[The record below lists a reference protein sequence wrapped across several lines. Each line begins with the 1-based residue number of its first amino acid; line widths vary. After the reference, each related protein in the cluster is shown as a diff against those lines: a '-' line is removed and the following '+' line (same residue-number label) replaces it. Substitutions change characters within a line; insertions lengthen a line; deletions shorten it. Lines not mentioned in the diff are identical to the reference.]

1 MFIPFKISKAAIDNA
16 CNGYDYDYDTDV
28 VSSYLSN
35 HINKDTIKQALI
47 NGTKLQ
53 EEWFP
58 TWSYDSRFQ
67 VFISHA
73 HKDEEAVKKLAGFLK
88 DECGLNS
95 FIDSLYWGYI
105 GTLQKD
111 LDDYYSEVFR
121 DGRYVYDYA
130 TSNFV
135 AANVHIML
143 SMALMKM
150 MDACECLMFV
160 DSDNSLKYAKGQVAT
175 PSPWIYEEMGFSRM
189 LRVNIPSRYK
199 KLIRVNLNES
209 RGTSEIRMMTDSAEP
224 RQMNIQY
231 NVNLNEF
238 KSLSSLDLRSI
249 EGVRGNVALDK
260 LYKKYGVV
268 NVLKKLNG

>member
-1 MFIPFKISKAAIDNA
+1 MFIPFKISETAINNA
-16 CNGYDYDYDTDV
+16 CSGYDYDTSN
-28 VSSYLSN
+28 VSDYLKS

-47 NGTKLQ
+47 DGTKLQ

-58 TWSYDSRFQ
+58 SWSYDSRFQ

-73 HKDEEAVKKLAGFLK
+73 HKDEETVKKLAGFLK
-88 DECGLNS
+88 YKCGLNT
-95 FIDSLYWGYI
+95 FIDSLYWGYV
-105 GTLQKD
+105 GSLQKE
-111 LDDYYSEVFR
+111 LDEYYSKVYRE
-121 DGRYVYDYA
+121 GRYTYDYE
-130 TSNFV
+130 TRNFV

-150 MDACECLMFV
+150 MDACECLIFV
-160 DSDNSLKYAKGQVAT
+160 DSDNSLKYAKGQTST

-189 LRVNIPSRYK
+189 LRVNIPERYK

-209 RGTSEIRMMTDSAEP
+209 RVTSEIRMMTDSAEP
-224 RQMNIQY
+224 KQMKIQY

-238 KSLSSLDLRSI
+238 KSLSSLDIKSI
-249 EGVRGNVALDK
+249 ENMNGTKALDH

-268 NVLKKLNG
+268 NVFKRLNG